1 MGNFP
6 KASVLELMTRKITF
20 LAEKRTRWSME
31 KVVTV
36 RPRRRPLLTVLAR
49 DNRDGTMTVA
59 VKMNK
64 NIRFKGKKQGAHN
77 AATKLCN
84 C

>member
-6 KASVLELMTRKITF
+6 EASVLALMTRKIIF
-20 LAEKRTRWSME
+20 LAEKRPRWSME
-31 KVVTV
+31 KMVTV
-36 RPRRRPLLTVLAR
+36 RPRRRPLLMVLAR

-64 NIRFKGKKQGAHN
+64 NIRFKGKKQGTHK
-77 AATKLCN
+77 AAIKLSN